1 VATMDVLPFVKTV
14 GQKPACYGL
23 NSIGLKRK
31 GFDADRLRRLDQ
43 AYRILVRSKLNTLQA
58 MERLKAELASDPDV
72 DYLIAFV
79 DSSQR
84 GIHKSTPRGGGR
96 GGGEAE

>member
-1 VATMDVLPFVKTV
+1 MDALPFVKTV

-31 GFDADRLRRLDQ
+31 GFEPETIRRLEQ
-43 AYRILVRSKLNTLQA
+43 AFRILVRSRPQHCPGPGADHAPSWPAT
-58 MERLKAELASDPDV
+58 RTV

-79 DSSQR
+79 ESRQA
-84 GIHKSTPRGGGR
+84 GR
-96 GGGEAE
+96 PQVARRAAAGGEEASAE